1 MTSQVESL
9 EMTCWTM
16 LLFDISPEES
26 VRDTI
31 MFGKGVLLMSLK
43 DGTSYCSSQRPES
56 KAPYDSGTKEGGK
69 EQKVREEKRGSIGG
83 EEMERR
89 DTQLSERS

>member
-1 MTSQVESL
+1 MEHRIVVAKDQ
-9 EMTCWTM
+9 
-16 LLFDISPEES
+16 SPKPH
-26 VRDTI
+26 TI
-31 MFGKGVLLMSLK
+31 QGLK
-43 DGTSYCSSQRPES
+43 
-56 KAPYDSGTKEGGK
+56 KEGK

>member
-56 KAPYDSGTKEGGK
+56 KAPYDSGTKEGG
-69 EQKVREEKRGSIGG
+69 ERTEGKRGKAGKH
-83 EEMERR
+83 RR
-89 DTQLSERS
+89 